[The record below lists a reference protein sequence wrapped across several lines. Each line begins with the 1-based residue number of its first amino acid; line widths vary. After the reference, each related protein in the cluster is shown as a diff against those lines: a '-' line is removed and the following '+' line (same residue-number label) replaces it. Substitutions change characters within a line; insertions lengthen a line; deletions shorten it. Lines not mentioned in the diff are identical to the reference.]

1 MIPITTAISLE
12 ECEIEERFIRSP
24 GPGGQKVNKT
34 ETGVQLRFNARQSP
48 ALSHATFVRLR
59 TLAGRRMTVDGIVV
73 ISATRFRTQ
82 EQNRRDAMVRLAELI
97 GKAVQPRKRRRATK
111 PTKASVKRRLEA
123 KKHRSNMKKGRAG
136 WNMTNDRD

>member
-12 ECEIEERFIRSP
+12 EREIEERFIRSP

-48 ALSHATFVRLR
+48 ALSHAVFARLR

-97 GKAVQPRKRRRATK
+97 GKAAQPPKRRRATK

-123 KKHRSNMKKGRAG
+123 KKRRSNMKKGRAG
-136 WNMTNDRD
+136 WNTTNDRD

>member
-1 MIPITTAISLE
+1 MIRIPAAISIE
-12 ECEIEERFIRSP
+12 ESEIEERFIRSP

-48 ALSHATFVRLR
+48 ALSHAAFVRLGA
-59 TLAGRRMTVDGIVV
+59 LVGRRMTVDGILV

-82 EQNRRDAMVRLAELI
+82 EQNRRDAMVRLVELI
-97 GKAVQPRKRRRATK
+97 GKAAQPPKRRRATK

-123 KKHRSNMKKGRAG
+123 KKRRSNMKKGRAG
-136 WNMTNDRD
+136 WNTMNDRD